1 MKYAQN
7 VITKEVYQIIT
18 HEPYP
23 GSPKGYVAI
32 HNPKDKSF
40 PSEEYSYLT
49 IEDFSPNG
57 AYQWLDEKEFK
68 SILNPNPRR
77 DMIDHPDHYTAG
89 GIETIEFI
97 EAKLNSMPHLTP
109 FQAYCV
115 GNVIKYMSRLGLK
128 DDLYQDLGKAI
139 KYAEWA
145 QGGAQYEPIQNRFKA
160 EGTE

>member
-32 HNPKDKSF
+32 HNPKDRSF
-40 PSEEYSYLT
+40 PSEQYSYLT

-57 AYQWLDEKEFK
+57 AYQWLDEGEVKR
-68 SILNPNPRR
+68 ILNPNPNR
-77 DMIDHPDHYTAG
+77 DLIDHPDHYTAG
-89 GIETIEFI
+89 GIETIAFI
-97 EAKLNSMPHLTP
+97 EAKLNAMPHLTP

-139 KYAEWA
+139 NYAKWA
-145 QGGAQYEPIQNRFKA
+145 QEGVMEDLKGFKA

>member
-7 VITKEVYQIIT
+7 VITKEVYEVIV
-18 HEPYP
+18 HDPYP
-23 GSPKGYVAI
+23 GAPGGYVAI
-32 HNPKDKSF
+32 HRPKDKTQTPDK
-40 PSEEYSYLT
+40 PSTLSVV
-49 IEDFSPNG
+49 DFSQSG
-57 AYQWLDEKEFK
+57 AYQWLDEAEFK
-68 SILNPNPRR
+68 RIVNPNPSR

-89 GIETIEFI
+89 GIETIAFI
-97 EAKLNSMPHLTP
+97 EAKLNAMPHLTP

-139 KYAEWA
+139 NYAKWA
-145 QGGAQYEPIQNRFKA
+145 QEGVMEDLKGFHA